1 MFTAGDSLHDAHSLP
16 HHVAAA
22 LGLQPDHA
30 LHHADA
36 AARAGEVGGAGC
48 LTDSP
53 SQQVALTLAECLT
66 DIALAGKRLLNLAQ
80 KEMVKDALQRNPGV
94 DPSEISVESN
104 YRENMKRLR
113 NAVKTL
119 LMMAMSSSDEE
130 MPAVGAG
137 RGVDRRLRAR

>member
-1 MFTAGDSLHDAHSLP
+1 M
-16 HHVAAA
+16 
-22 LGLQPDHA
+22 
-30 LHHADA
+30 
-36 AARAGEVGGAGC
+36 
-48 LTDSP
+48 
-53 SQQVALTLAECLT
+53 ALTLAECLT

-119 LMMAMSSSDEE
+119 LMEL
-130 MPAVGAG
+130 AVLLSPCLSFSKNPMYLNPVWMVWQWK
-137 RGVDRRLRAR
+137 RQRPRPP

>member
-1 MFTAGDSLHDAHSLP
+1 MTA
-16 HHVAAA
+16 
-22 LGLQPDHA
+22 
-30 LHHADA
+30 
-36 AARAGEVGGAGC
+36 
-48 LTDSP
+48 SP

-94 DPSEISVESN
+94 DPSVISVESN

-119 LMMAMSSSDEE
+119 LMLAMSSSDEE

-137 RGVDRRLRAR
+137 RGVNRRLRAR